1 MRSSQAREHR
11 DAAVRRHTER
21 NTILVVDDDLE
32 IRSLLK
38 IFLEKAGYIVA
49 TAADGLEGLRFFR
62 QYQSRIAMLLTD
74 VRMPNMTGI
83 DLADRVW
90 ELDSQ
95 LPVLFMSGDTR
106 SASRGLGCLR
116 KPFNSA
122 ELVNR
127 VQQVVGAPGTRPE
140 KQLES

>member
-1 MRSSQAREHR
+1 MATPAREHR
-11 DAAVRRHTER
+11 YAAIRRHPER
-21 NTILVVDDDLE
+21 NTILVVDDNFE

-49 TAADGLEGLRFFR
+49 TAADGLEAINFFT

-74 VRMPNMTGI
+74 VRMPNMNGI

-106 SASRGLGCLR
+106 NASRGLGCLR
-116 KPFNSA
+116 KPFNSV

-127 VQQVVGAPGTRPE
+127 VKQVVGTPVRGPE
-140 KQLES
+140 RQRDS